1 MGEGRNFEDVRT
13 PDGRKGVR
21 ALLKLTG
28 SCYTGAKN
36 GRREF
41 LKKLPLNKKEIGVGR
56 SKLETF
62 DGQVHLSRACVSRAR
77 MQAFFVFVGPSQ

>member
-1 MGEGRNFEDVRT
+1 MTQEDSRPTHHQNHWFRDLQRRCVWAKGEISRT
-13 PDGRKGVR
+13 CARATGEKEC

-28 SCYTGAKN
+28 FRYTGAKN

-41 LKKLPLNKKEIGVGR
+41 LKKLPLNKKEIGVWR

-62 DGQVHLSRACVSRAR
+62 D
-77 MQAFFVFVGPSQ
+77 